1 MVYIE
6 VDMNTKIIE
15 DFAQRYGAKVN
26 FIRDEPVSYNYMG
39 TASDYL
45 YTKYYTTDRNDVE
58 ISLSYRSFKYM
69 VEMDIQA
76 GLDYEKQREEVR
88 IRKQY
93 PVVADA
99 YDKYQMLLS
108 LCK

>member
-1 MVYIE
+1 
-6 VDMNTKIIE
+6 MNTRMVE

-26 FIRDEPVSYNYMG
+26 FLRDEPASYNYMG
-39 TASDYL
+39 TASDY
-45 YTKYYTTDRNDVE
+45 KYYATDRNNVE
-58 ISLSYRSFKYM
+58 ISLSMRSFKYM

-76 GLDYEKQREEVR
+76 GVDYEKQREEAH

-93 PVVADA
+93 PAVAEA
-99 YDKYQMLLS
+99 YDKYQMLLA